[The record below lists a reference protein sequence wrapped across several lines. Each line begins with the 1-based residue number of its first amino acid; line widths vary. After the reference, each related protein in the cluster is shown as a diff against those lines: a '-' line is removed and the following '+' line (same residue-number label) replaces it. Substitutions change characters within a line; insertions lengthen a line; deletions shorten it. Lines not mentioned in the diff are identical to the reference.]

1 MDRAHIISDLA
12 GRTRLP
18 WDALEYCLGRRGRSS
33 TIFLALL
40 NRLASGGSLSAD
52 EESALYYG
60 LLVLAYHQRSAA
72 LLDLLKLLECRR
84 EETDRLLGD
93 GAIGEVLPR
102 VLMAIGENH
111 TDDLWSFAM
120 NAPADW
126 LIRDA
131 VLKAWVYFALTGTVP
146 RETARK
152 HLEAFP
158 DAAGLSPEDPFWISW
173 MNAIADLGLTALRPL
188 MNASVENGQIERG
201 PLGLSEADYRDI
213 LARLEESSASLRKS
227 VSWRQRAGYTPFG
240 EEDRVKYDFYNAAR
254 LAPGTSQ
261 SVSQTLMMQAAE
273 DAANQPY
280 RIDQAG
286 NENTPA

>member
-1 MDRAHIISDLA
+1 MDRARIISDLA

-33 TIFLALL
+33 TIFLAML
-40 NRLASGGSLSAD
+40 NRLASVGALSA
-52 EESALYYG
+52 EEERALYYG
-60 LLVLAYHQRSAA
+60 LLVLAYHQRTAA
-72 LLDLLKLLECRR
+72 LPDLLKLLECRR
-84 EETDRLLGD
+84 EESDRLLGD
-93 GAIGEVLPR
+93 AAIGEVLPR
-102 VLMAIGENH
+102 VLMAIGEDH
-111 TDDLWSFAM
+111 VDDLWAFAM

-131 VLKAWVYFALTGTVP
+131 VLKAWVFFGLTGIVT
-146 RETARK
+146 RDTAQT
-152 HLEAFP
+152 HLATFP
-158 DAAGLSPEDPFWISW
+158 SAAGLSPEDPFWISW
-173 MNAIADLGLTALRPL
+173 MNAVADLGLTELKPL
-188 MNASVENGQIERG
+188 ISDIVESGQIERG
-201 PLGLSEADYRDI
+201 PLGLSDADYRDI
-213 LARLEESSASLRKS
+213 LTRLEESTASSRQS
-227 VSWRQRAGYTPFG
+227 ISWRQRAGYTPFG

-273 DAANQPY
+273 DAAHQPY